1 MTVSPLIVGAIII
14 LYAVIVGLAIIA
26 FGQILLAVREIAFN
40 TRKEGVKHPHY
51 EILLIMAK
59 INNILG
65 WIILIV
71 GVVGGIYMAVA
82 GPAIPITGVIQRSPV
97 L

>member
-1 MTVSPLIVGAIII
+1 M
-14 LYAVIVGLAIIA
+14 IVGLAVIA

-59 INNILG
+59 INNVLG
-65 WIILIV
+65 WIILV
-71 GVVGGIYMAVA
+71 LGVIGGIYMAVA
-82 GPAIPITGVIQRSPV
+82 GPAIPLSGTITKTTT